1 MCAAFLRSVRSV
13 TAFSNARGSAAAPD
27 ARVGRAQVKTLD
39 GKTHI
44 YAVQAG
50 LTVAEL
56 KAMVSKDTGV
66 AVNLQRIIFRGKVHL
81 PNPAYPHPFAALP
94 RLRSYADNRH
104 SQLVSTMPSDT

>member
-27 ARVGRAQVKTLD
+27 ARGGRGQVKTLD
-39 GKTHI
+39 GKTHTC
-44 YAVQAG
+44 AVQAG

-81 PNPAYPHPFAALP
+81 PHPALRASLRCPAPSPF
-94 RLRSYADNRH
+94 LR
-104 SQLVSTMPSDT
+104 

>member
-1 MCAAFLRSVRSV
+1 M
-13 TAFSNARGSAAAPD
+13 
-27 ARVGRAQVKTLD
+27 RAQVKTLD
-39 GKTHI
+39 GKTHT

-81 PNPAYPHPFAALP
+81 PHPALRASLRCPAPCPFLRSQPALP
-94 RLRSYADNRH
+94 A
-104 SQLVSTMPSDT
+104 SQHNALLDPALLLGSVSHGACVCVCVCVHP